1 MTIVCIKA
9 PRFLR
14 GFLELF
20 VKKQKKADVE

>member
-9 PRFLR
+9 PRFLS
-14 GFLELF
+14 GFLKLF